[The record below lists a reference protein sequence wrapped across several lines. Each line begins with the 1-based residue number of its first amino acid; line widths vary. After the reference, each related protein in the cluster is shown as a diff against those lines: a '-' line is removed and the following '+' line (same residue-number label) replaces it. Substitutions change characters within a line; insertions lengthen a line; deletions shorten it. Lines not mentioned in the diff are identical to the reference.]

1 MRKPP
6 LHCDHCNIEIECTTY
21 ILTGKSHSM
30 NIDLCKECK
39 ILFRNLVMN
48 FMIQVEFYDENGER
62 EYAQ

>member
-1 MRKPP
+1 
-6 LHCDHCNIEIECTTY
+6 
-21 ILTGKSHSM
+21 M